1 MKTLQPPSEIHHL
14 HYQQEMATLKNK
26 NNHLKACSTYTYN
39 ENHFLVDSRYEIVR
53 VLGKGSYGV
62 VCSAIDTKSSVSA
75 MEHKIAIKKVT
86 KIFNKDILL
95 IRAIRE
101 LKFMMF
107 SRGHKNVCT

>member
-1 MKTLQPPSEIHHL
+1 MASIKSKT
-14 HYQQEMATLKNK
+14 TNLKS
-26 NNHLKACSTYTYN
+26 CSTYTDN

-62 VCSAIDTKSSVSA
+62 VCSAIDTKSSSSG

-107 SRGHKNVCT
+107 FRGHKNVCIKITQNLSQSKRY

>member
-1 MKTLQPPSEIHHL
+1 
-14 HYQQEMATLKNK
+14 MATLKNK
-26 NNHLKACSTYTYN
+26 NNHLKACSTYTDN

-107 SRGHKNVCT
+107 SEATRMYVHETLNFATLFCVSFY